1 MVSTRFTQCQTVIG
15 NNLRLFSNSDVVR
28 ICYDTN
34 YGTNLQYDRFRS
46 TKEIITQYQK
56 NKEDG
61 ITTVLTTQSLVI
73 KSKWEHGMKSAAEIW
88 SKSISKLPKNIYNC
102 FIFYVSNSLANAS
115 NIQKWGKKTSYLC
128 LHCNK
133 NQTLGHVV
141 AGCETR

>member
-15 NNLRLFSNSDVVR
+15 NNLRMFSNSDVVR

-34 YGTNLQYDRFRS
+34 YGTNLQYNQFRS
-46 TKEIITQYQK
+46 TKEIITQYRK

-61 ITTVLTTQSLVI
+61 ITTVLTAQSLVI
-73 KSKWEHGMKSAAEIW
+73 KSKWEHGMKSAGKIW

-102 FIFYVSNSLANAS
+102 SIFYVNNSLANAS
-115 NIQKWGKKTSYLC
+115 NIPKWGKKTSYLC